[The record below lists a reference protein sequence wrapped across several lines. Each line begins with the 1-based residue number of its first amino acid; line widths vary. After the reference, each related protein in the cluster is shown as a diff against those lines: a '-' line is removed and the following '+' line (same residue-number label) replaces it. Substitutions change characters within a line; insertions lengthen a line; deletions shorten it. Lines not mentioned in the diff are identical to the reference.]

1 MLVQIYGI
9 TTTSDAVDVDRL
21 EPDTIGVVL
30 DEGVATWD
38 SVDTQTARR
47 IVAAVTRARIVA
59 LSLSTDP
66 DRILATVRILEP
78 HVVHLARAYVMD
90 SDLLDRIRSSIEP
103 AKLMLTVPVD
113 GPGSVSLAQR
123 IADSA
128 DYVLLD
134 TKHAE
139 TGVVGAT
146 GQTHDWAIS
155 AAIVRAIDTPVIL
168 AGGLGP
174 DNVEDAI
181 ARVKPFGV
189 DSETRTS
196 LDADLRRKDMA
207 KVTEFIALARAI

>member
-66 DRILATVRILEP
+66 DRILATVRTLEP
-78 HVVHLARAYVMD
+78 HVVHLARAYVME
-90 SDLLDRIRSSIEP
+90 SEVLNRIRSSIEP

-155 AAIVRAIDTPVIL
+155 AAIVRAIDAPVIL

-196 LDADLRRKDMA
+196 LDSDLRRKDMA